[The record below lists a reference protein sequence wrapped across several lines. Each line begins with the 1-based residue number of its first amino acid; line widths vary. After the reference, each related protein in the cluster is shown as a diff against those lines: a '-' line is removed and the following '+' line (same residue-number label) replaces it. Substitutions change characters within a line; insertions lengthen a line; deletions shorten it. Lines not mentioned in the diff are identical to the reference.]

1 MYSQPISVDGLHLLV
16 IDDDADTRKILT
28 ILFQME
34 GAEILAV
41 GSVNE
46 ALEVLSY
53 FNPDILIS
61 DIYLSDE
68 LGYSSLTKVRNLVA
82 TQGKWIPAIALTGFA
97 SETERAYAYA
107 IGFQMH
113 ICKPINL
120 DELVC
125 AVASLADCKQLV

>member
-28 ILFQME
+28 ILFEME

-53 FNPDILIS
+53 FKPDILIS

-68 LGYSSLTKVRNLVA
+68 LGYSPLTKIRNLVA
-82 TQGKWIPAIALTGFA
+82 AEGKWIPAIALTGFA
-97 SETERAYAYA
+97 SEIERAYAYVV
-107 IGFQMH
+107 GFQMH
-113 ICKPINL
+113 ICKPISL
-120 DELVC
+120 DDLVS
-125 AVASLADCKQLV
+125 AVASLAGCKQLV